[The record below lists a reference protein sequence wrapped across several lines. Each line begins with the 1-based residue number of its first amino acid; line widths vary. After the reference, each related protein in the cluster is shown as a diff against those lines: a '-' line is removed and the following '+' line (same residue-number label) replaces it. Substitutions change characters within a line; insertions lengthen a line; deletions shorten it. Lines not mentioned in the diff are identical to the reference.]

1 MAETI
6 LAFNSTVPS
15 SRLGATPPIVI
26 PFGSQQTIA
35 SFSILFD
42 AGTPANNW
50 VELNA
55 TVGVAAT
62 LSVAQVVFR
71 IFRDGILIFE
81 TRQGMQTANEQFY
94 TVKMTTIDFN
104 VPQGTH
110 NYTLTVE
117 RISSVDDDTASV
129 AGPITFSGIAFG
141 PID

>member
-6 LAFNSTVPS
+6 LAYNDTVPS

-35 SFSILFD
+35 SFSMLLD
-42 AGTPANNW
+42 ASTPVTNR

-71 IFRDGILIFE
+71 IFRDGILIFASQ
-81 TRQGMQTANEQFY
+81 QGLQNASEQFY
-94 TVKMTTIDFN
+94 TVKMTAIDFN
-104 VPQGTH
+104 VPQGAH

-117 RISSVDDDTASV
+117 RVGSAANTASV
-129 AGPITFSGIAFG
+129 AGPITFGGIAFG